1 MNNMRELTDEEYKNV
16 LEYYKMP
23 IPKSKRILK
32 NTTEKTLAKKLCRC
46 IKKINTKFNP
56 EPRAIGICTKSIF
69 NRKGLTRGT
78 FKCIGNKKVIFGK
91 TIKKKIIKNKNTK
104 KTNNTRKNIKKTKK

>member
-1 MNNMRELTDEEYKNV
+1 MNNTRELTDDEYKKI
-16 LEYYKMP
+16 LEYYKMT
-23 IPKSKRILK
+23 IPRSRRILK

-46 IKKINTKFNP
+46 IKKINTKFTP

-78 FKCIGNKKVIFGK
+78 FKCIGNKKVTFGK
-91 TIKKKIIKNKNTK
+91 PIK
-104 KTNNTRKNIKKTKK
+104 KTNTKMRKTRKTRKIRK

>member
-1 MNNMRELTDEEYKNV
+1 MDNTTRELTDDDYKKV
-16 LEYYKMP
+16 LEYYKMD
-23 IPKSKRILK
+23 IPKSRRILK

-46 IKKINTKFNP
+46 IKKINTKFTP

-78 FKCIGNKKVIFGK
+78 FKCIGTKKVAFGK
-91 TIKKKIIKNKNTK
+91 TVKKRSSKRKTK
-104 KTNNTRKNIKKTKK
+104 KTRKSAKK